1 MADDKVDEFLALF
14 DVAAVNR
21 RVLVQAAESRFADY
35 EDSVLHNAAQTAG
48 ADGLV
53 TRNADDF
60 AAATLSVYT
69 PTELVTIIKV

>member
-1 MADDKVDEFLALF
+1 VDEFLALF

-35 EDSVLHNAAQTAG
+35 EDSVLRNAAQG